1 MKTKK
6 IKNFKMNDSVYK
18 LRRQVINLIYEA
30 KKGGVNLPRIEVRVG
45 EQSSAKH
52 KNVLGCAKMSSNQM
66 WITKDAIDLGSDIL
80 RNIVFHEI
88 AHAVYGTQHD
98 ESCPLMCSALDE
110 NAVLNKEDCLKHL
123 LKYQPSKENSSL
135 EGFDLIDHLERRQ
148 LLEEQF

>member
-1 MKTKK
+1 MGIYTNVIECYQLSCTLSYMKIKK
-6 IKNFKMNDSVYK
+6 IKNFKMNDNTYS
-18 LRRQVINLIYEA
+18 LRRKVIDLIYEA
-30 KKGGVNLPRIEVRVG
+30 KRGGVNLPRIEVRVG

-52 KNVLGCAKMSSNQM
+52 KNVLGCAKMSNNQM

-110 NAVLNKEDCLKHL
+110 DAVLNKEDCLKHL
-123 LKYQPSKENSSL
+123 LKYQ
-135 EGFDLIDHLERRQ
+135 Q
-148 LLEEQF
+148 

>member
-6 IKNFKMNDSVYK
+6 IKNFKMNDNTYS
-18 LRRQVINLIYEA
+18 LRRKVIDLIYEA
-30 KKGGVNLPRIEVRVG
+30 KRGGVNLPRIEVRIG

-52 KNVLGCAKMSSNQM
+52 KNVLGCAKMSNNQM

-110 NAVLNKEDCLKHL
+110 DAVLNKEDCLKHL
-123 LKYQPSKENSSL
+123 LKYQ
-135 EGFDLIDHLERRQ
+135 Q
-148 LLEEQF
+148 